1 MHQPRRS
8 FKRKPLPNEV
18 GPLWSLRLEHPPA
31 GGRTSV
37 STASSLGKRTAGGRR
52 YDGELGELTFYRR
65 RRPRGDWFGHPISL
79 SFVSRLAP
87 KHLRS
92 AVIER
97 PTTNRPLLAA
107 DRAIGMLLYQYPR
120 GLRSRARG
128 RGEHF
133 SISEQCLQI
142 SLLCFG
148 VNEARR
154 ANAAF
159 LHLLRCDALLF
170 KDRTT
175 SRL

>member
-1 MHQPRRS
+1 MISSNLAALPPPLNPPPQKFAPPASFRCDAGRGDSFLRHSNRADLGDAAKIRRAPAPLLPRPRRVLRMHQPRRS

-97 PTTNRPLLAA
+97 PTTNRP
-107 DRAIGMLLYQYPR
+107 Y
-120 GLRSRARG
+120 
-128 RGEHF
+128 
-133 SISEQCLQI
+133 
-142 SLLCFG
+142 
-148 VNEARR
+148 
-154 ANAAF
+154 
-159 LHLLRCDALLF
+159 
-170 KDRTT
+170 
-175 SRL
+175 